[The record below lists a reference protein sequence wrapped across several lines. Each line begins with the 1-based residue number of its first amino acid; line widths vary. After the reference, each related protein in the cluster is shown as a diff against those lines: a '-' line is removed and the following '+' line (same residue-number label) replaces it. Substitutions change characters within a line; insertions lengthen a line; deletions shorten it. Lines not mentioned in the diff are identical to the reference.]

1 MTGAEII
8 AGWVAARNER
18 DRLKEQRDAAW
29 RAGCPSFV
37 EIGNRYYEAANR
49 AATPGRKID
58 PWPWPK
64 ERKCP

>member
-1 MTGAEII
+1 MTDAEII
-8 AGWVAARNER
+8 AGWRDAVRER

-29 RAGCPSFV
+29 KADCPSFV

-49 AATPGRKID
+49 AATLGRKID
-58 PWPWPK
+58 AWPWPK